1 MKCYGKSKLLPVKRQ
16 FQLWRRQQESCTV
29 ETKCLPAL
37 CNLSHR
43 SHCLSLCPEDATQAT
58 TLGFL
63 YWMHYNRQQVSDN
76 TLVNDN
82 IKTKHVLSTVVV
94 LEARSQ
100 DVLGFVFQV
109 SVMVIW
115 VLVCCLLVI
124 VKPCLVINLCCVLIV
139 ESLNGD
145 HLYLDQ

>member
-1 MKCYGKSKLLPVKRQ
+1 
-16 FQLWRRQQESCTV
+16 
-29 ETKCLPAL
+29 
-37 CNLSHR
+37 
-43 SHCLSLCPEDATQAT
+43 LSLCPEDATQAT

-109 SVMVIW
+109 SVMVI
-115 VLVCCLLVI
+115 
-124 VKPCLVINLCCVLIV
+124 
-139 ESLNGD
+139 
-145 HLYLDQ
+145 